1 MFLSKTPVCLHLQVI
16 PTQLDPIDR
25 VSPHL
30 RDMSKDIM
38 YHRHK
43 LLDLI
48 DMEIYTYSEITE
60 EELV

>member
-1 MFLSKTPVCLHLQVI
+1 
-16 PTQLDPIDR
+16 
-25 VSPHL
+25 
-30 RDMSKDIM
+30 M

-60 EELV
+60 EELVWQATG